1 MNLSNL
7 TRCSRDFIPSSR
19 SSRASSHSINSSPL
33 ICSSLKESLY
43 CARPIRWSSFR
54 IYRTQTWQRQCA
66 PQFQF
71 CYEVEAPTGLEIRCV
86 EACAC
91 NQGFATAQPSPASLH
106 TSPVDHFP
114 LSHRYTLSTFTI
126 MQRPSL
132 QTLCSLTLTK
142 AHFPLSH

>member
-1 MNLSNL
+1 MYQYGSKIIKVMHSITSNQQLLIVFHCPSRSVCVDDCPLMNLSNL

-66 PQFQF
+66 LQCCSFSFVIKLKAQQDWK
-71 CYEVEAPTGLEIRCV
+71 YGALKHVHAIKALLQL
-86 EACAC
+86 
-91 NQGFATAQPSPASLH
+91 NQVQQHVT
-106 TSPVDHFP
+106 
-114 LSHRYTLSTFTI
+114 
-126 MQRPSL
+126 
-132 QTLCSLTLTK
+132 C
-142 AHFPLSH
+142 